1 MERIISAMLLLL
13 KLRITEIFNIIEQ
26 NVSCNGSDEG
36 PQTRSENNAKM
47 IIKTEP
53 LTASEEYLAWSK
65 GPTTHPHPHPPSSLP
80 PQPSPPPTRNA
91 LNIFY
96 NHRLFYRAGVIYVI
110 LRLAKSLGEA

>member
-65 GPTTHPHPHPPSSLP
+65 SPTTHPHPHPPLIP
-80 PQPSPPPTRNA
+80 TPTALAAPHPQ
-91 LNIFY
+91 
-96 NHRLFYRAGVIYVI
+96 RAQYI
-110 LRLAKSLGEA
+110 L